1 MMRFVML
8 TYACIYLLILFSN
21 IFYWIKYKGSLA
33 ILLYELLSGTYMV
46 FLIFVYFSPD
56 MQDRIPASAVFPVTG
71 IIIFDFYMS
80 VWGDIRKFTPKSL
93 PVEDKELEFARIIS
107 VIFAAPAYIV
117 SLLLLLEVCTK
128 I

>member
-1 MMRFVML
+1 MRFVML
-8 TYACIYLLILFSN
+8 TYACIYLLVLFSN
-21 IFYWIKYKGSLA
+21 IYYWIRYKGSLA

-71 IIIFDFYMS
+71 IILFDFYMS

-93 PVEDKELEFARIIS
+93 PVKDKELEFARIIS
-107 VIFAAPAYIV
+107 VVFAAPAYIV
-117 SLLLLLEVCTK
+117 SLLLLMEICTK
-128 I
+128 

>member
-1 MMRFVML
+1 MRFIML

-56 MQDRIPASAVFPVTG
+56 MQDRIPESAVFPVTG
-71 IIIFDFYMS
+71 IILFDFYMS

-93 PVEDKELEFARIIS
+93 PVEDKDLEFARIIS
-107 VIFAAPAYIV
+107 VIFTAPAYIV
-117 SLLLLLEVCTK
+117 SLLLLIEICTK
-128 I
+128 

>member
-1 MMRFVML
+1 MRFVML

-71 IIIFDFYMS
+71 IILFDFYMS

-117 SLLLLLEVCTK
+117 SLLLLYSALLK
-128 I
+128 F